1 MVDAYEDVD
10 KNSFDEKKKKHP
22 HVLITSDS
30 PSKQIRTL
38 LGDNYIGTRR
48 CGRNIELITVN
59 PLTDKELK
67 EVKKIWR
74 KSE

>member
-1 MVDAYEDVD
+1 LVDIKDVNE
-10 KNSFDEKKKKHP
+10 NSFDEKKKKHP

-30 PSKQIRTL
+30 PSKQIKTF